1 MLYSVG
7 SLLELSDLSD
17 DVRYL
22 NNNKKKKCKNVM
34 KIYSFIP
41 CVRHVC
47 MHPPSSFWRS

>member
-22 NNNKKKKCKNVM
+22 NNNNNKKM
-34 KIYSFIP
+34 
-41 CVRHVC
+41 
-47 MHPPSSFWRS
+47 